1 MLRIYKYRAS
11 HQLPLVT
18 GIQKNVLVWILLLFS
33 VAVFG
38 NKAALAQLDTG
49 GITGTVTDPAG
60 AVVPGAK
67 VTLTNEG
74 TAVTTVTTSTVN
86 RHVLPKRDKA
96 RNLHAAGGGARISA
110 IR

>member
-11 HQLPLVT
+11 HQRPLVT

-60 AVVPGAK
+60 AVVPGTK
-67 VTLTNEG
+67 
-74 TAVTTVTTSTVN
+74 S
-86 RHVLPKRDKA
+86 R
-96 RNLHAAGGGARISA
+96 
-110 IR
+110 